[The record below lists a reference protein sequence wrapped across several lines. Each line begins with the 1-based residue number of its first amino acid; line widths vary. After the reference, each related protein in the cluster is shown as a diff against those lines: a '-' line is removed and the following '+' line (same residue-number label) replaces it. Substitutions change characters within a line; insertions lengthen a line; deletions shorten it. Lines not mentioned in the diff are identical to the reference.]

1 MPLICGRPMSVLDI
15 GLGLTSRTASRWYRR
30 SFVKGRATINQ
41 TPVADC
47 DLLRVSL
54 GIYQKLH
61 YCHRPPLILLG
72 EGSPHATVPPPPR
85 SFRILTDLPSS
96 PGDEWE
102 GLLGFK
108 VLRLTN
114 EHDAMN
120 WRKDLFVGFKR
131 GSGAFEDLNGQWHD

>member
-1 MPLICGRPMSVLDI
+1 MVPLNHGKSVKSPHSGVIWKFEEVSPALMSSSSLD
-15 GLGLTSRTASRWYRR
+15 LDLELRR
-30 SFVKGRATINQ
+30 
-41 TPVADC
+41 
-47 DLLRVSL
+47 
-54 GIYQKLH
+54 
-61 YCHRPPLILLG
+61 

-120 WRKDLFVGFKR
+120 WRKDLFVGLKR
-131 GSGAFEDLNGQWHD
+131 GR